1 MSINLAETLGRL
13 VVSHCKKA
21 HYKARFTSS
30 SGVPVAPKA
39 KAAKT
44 FPIYVLNGP
53 NLNLLGTREPE
64 VYGSNT
70 LADIQ
75 KAVTAR
81 AKAHGLTVNFK
92 QSNHEGDLVDWIQE
106 ARTKGCGVILNAGAY
121 THTSVALLDAC
132 RALSNPLIE
141 VHLSNPYQRENYRRH
156 SYIAEAADAMICG
169 LGAAGYVIAVDAM
182 AGLLK
187 EEQE

>member
-1 MSINLAETLGRL
+1 MASK
-13 VVSHCKKA
+13 VPKSSKA
-21 HYKARFTSS
+21 
-30 SGVPVAPKA
+30 
-39 KAAKT
+39 

-70 LADIQ
+70 LDDIEH
-75 KAVTAR
+75 AVTAR
-81 AKAHGLTVNFK
+81 AKAHGLTVAFK
-92 QSNHEGDLVDWIQE
+92 QSNHEGVLVDWIQE
-106 ARTKGCGVILNAGAY
+106 ARIMGCGVILNAGAY

-132 RALSNPLIE
+132 RALTNPLIE

-187 EEQE
+187 EHKE

>member
-1 MSINLAETLGRL
+1 MA
-13 VVSHCKKA
+13 
-21 HYKARFTSS
+21 
-30 SGVPVAPKA
+30 A
-39 KAAKT
+39 KASKTSKT

-64 VYGSNT
+64 VYGHNT
-70 LADIQ
+70 LDDIQ

-81 AKAHGLTVNFK
+81 AKAHGLTVAFK
-92 QSNHEGDLVDWIQE
+92 QSNHEGALVDWIQE
-106 ARTKGCGVILNAGAY
+106 ARIKGCGVILNAGAY

-132 RALSNPLIE
+132 RALTNPLIE
-141 VHLSNPYQRENYRRH
+141 VHLSNPYKRENYRRR
-156 SYIAEAADAMICG
+156 SFIAEAADAMICG

-187 EEQE
+187 EEKE